1 MTQDMDILQRPILLA
16 SQSPRR
22 KELLEKA
29 GFTQLEVQPVAVEE
43 TFPKDMPAA
52 EVAEF
57 LAIKK
62 AEAAFHLLR
71 KGQILLTADSVVI
84 LGDVIFG
91 KPENEEDAARIL
103 RQLSGNL
110 HQVITGVCLR
120 TLQQTRH
127 FSGVSNVYFEEL
139 TEQEIQFY
147 IQKYQPF
154 DKAGAYAI
162 QEWIGLNKV
171 RRIEGTYSNIM
182 GLPTEQVYR
191 EIQQL
196 DL

>member
-43 TFPKDMPAA
+43 TFPEDMPAA

-147 IQKYQPF
+147 IQEYQPF

>member
-43 TFPKDMPAA
+43 TFPEDMPAA

-91 KPENEEDAARIL
+91 KPENEEDAGRIL

-147 IQKYQPF
+147 IQEYQPF